1 MTRTRVVLHIVL
13 AGCLTA
19 SCGVPAQNEP
29 HAVELPRQPFTTPAS
44 GAATSDTMGDVAA
57 VLCFTRNDR
66 LVEVV
71 RRADAVP
78 TAARQIED
86 LVAGP
91 TQAERNNGVTTSLTG
106 LTLTVDAPAGSGQAT
121 VEVTEADEG
130 SARSDEVLVYGQI
143 VCTLTSRADV
153 STVAFVRGGTPLDV
167 PRADGS
173 LAQGPLDAGDYREL
187 IGPE

>member
-1 MTRTRVVLHIVL
+1 MSRTRVLLSIVL
-13 AGCLTA
+13 AGCLVT
-19 SCGVPAQNEP
+19 SCGVPAQEEP

-44 GAATSDTMGDVAA
+44 GAVASGSVGDVAA
-57 VLCFTRNDR
+57 VLCFRRDDR

-71 RRADAVP
+71 RRADVVP
-78 TAARQIED
+78 TAARHIED

-91 TQAERNNGVTTSLTG
+91 TEAERNNGVTTSLTG

-130 SARSDEVLVYGQI
+130 GARSDEVLVYGQI
-143 VCTLTSRADV
+143 VCTLTSRADISAV
-153 STVAFVRGGTPLDV
+153 TFVRDGTPLDV

-173 LAQGPLDAGDYREL
+173 LAQGPLSAGDYREL